1 MKATV
6 TILDTNL
13 EVEYDFE
20 ITAHGCPERG
30 PSYSSGG
37 EPAEP
42 AEFELE
48 VLGIEFPKQH
58 ADVHL
63 ELPEW
68 LKDMLTSHLYERD
81 DINEIVQRADS
92 ECGYDPDDERI

>member
-1 MKATV
+1 MKAAV

-13 EVEYDFE
+13 EVEYDFK

-48 VLGIEFPKQH
+48 VLGIETV
-58 ADVHL
+58 AGMDL
-63 ELPEW
+63 ELPKW
-68 LKDMLTSHLYERD
+68 LKDLLTEHLYERE

-92 ECGYDPDDERI
+92 EQYDPDDERI